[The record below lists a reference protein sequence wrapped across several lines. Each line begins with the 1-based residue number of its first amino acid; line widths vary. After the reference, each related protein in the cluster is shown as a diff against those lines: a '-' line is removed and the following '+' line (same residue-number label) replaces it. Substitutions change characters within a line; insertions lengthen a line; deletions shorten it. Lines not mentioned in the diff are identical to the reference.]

1 MPVIA
6 PAFITLNASITLP
19 EVLLP
24 YSQASGFNH
33 TLPNADLWTRLGEGD
48 LAAYINRA
56 DIRTK
61 MAAGQSGYNQL
72 PSVGIFLSYIQ
83 TATYL
88 MQVRAE
94 WNHHDASAMSRR
106 GMAIDQ
112 AQRLGMRQGH
122 FQLTRSANLYG
133 FNPANGE
140 GLLNTAGATA
150 INLPPDSF
158 GHLTA
163 STYDN
168 GEMAFFIISQILAM
182 KTRTNQLG
190 IGRKFTIL
198 GPQRTLGLFEYN
210 VVQLTQYQRAG
221 AGSQSTAGV
230 VEGVGGL
237 NGDEITWAYDDTLIG
252 KGAGGTDAVLL
263 VMPEIENP
271 QPATNW
277 NTNDWANIAPG
288 LMACTLQL
296 CDMVAPREIT
306 TPLAGGAVDVLSEMR
321 ITSGWGLRGECVEI
335 ISMQFA

>member
-1 MPVIA
+1 MPVIT
-6 PAFITLNASITLP
+6 PAFVTLNPSYTLP

-24 YSQASGFNH
+24 YSQASGAFH
-33 TLPNADLWTRLGEGD
+33 VLPGSDVMVRLGEGD

-61 MAAGQSGYNQL
+61 AGAGQDAFNQL

-88 MQVRAE
+88 MRVRAE
-94 WNHHDASAMSRR
+94 WDHHDQAAMARR
-106 GMAIDQ
+106 GMSIDQ
-112 AQRLGMRQGH
+112 AYRLGMRQSH
-122 FQLTRSANLYG
+122 FQLGRSALLFG
-133 FNPANGE
+133 MNPANGE

-150 INLPPDSF
+150 INLPPDSQGNF
-158 GHLTA
+158 TA

-168 GEMAFFIISQILAM
+168 GEMAFFIISQILAI
-182 KTRTNQLG
+182 KTRTNNLG
-190 IGRKFTIL
+190 IGRKFTVL

-252 KGAGGTDAVLL
+252 KGAGGTDAILI
-263 VMPEIENP
+263 VMPEVENP
-271 QPATNW
+271 QPSTPW
-277 NTNDWANIAPG
+277 NTNDFATIAPG
-288 LMACTLQL
+288 LMACTMQL
-296 CDMVAPREIT
+296 ADMIAPRELT
-306 TPLAGGAVDVLSEMR
+306 APLAAGAVDVVSEMR
-321 ITSGWGLRGECVEI
+321 LTSGWGLRGEAITIV
-335 ISMQFA
+335 SMQFS